1 MEQHQHNEK
10 CQEVFALL
18 SDYLNLELP
27 PQACQDIAA
36 HLAGCPPCI
45 EFAESL
51 RKTVQLCRQYQ
62 PAELPE
68 PIGQEAKAQLLNAYQ
83 RMLSARATAQLPR
96 KDPDRSS

>member
-10 CQEVFALL
+10 CKEVFALL

-27 PQACQDIAA
+27 AGACQEIEA
-36 HLAGCPPCI
+36 HIAGCSPCI
-45 EFAESL
+45 EFSESL

-68 PIGQEAKAQLLNAYQ
+68 PIGQEARAQLLEAYR
-83 RMLSARATAQLPR
+83 RMLASQLNS
-96 KDPDRSS
+96 KLG